1 MMKYDVKTCKLL
13 KKRELTKDIFD
24 FVVEAPEFA
33 EVAQAGQFAHLY
45 VPQSVV

>member
-33 EVAQAGQFAHLY
+33 EVAQAGQLSLIHI
-45 VPQSVV
+45 